1 MGSKHLSSQA
11 IKMIH
16 ELHKEGK
23 LFRDIAQIVGCAP
36 STVSNVLH
44 RLSVNSAVICHSC
57 RKTISGIRGA
67 KFCPFCG
74 SEIDADIWE
83 TYVLPAAELLNKAN
97 HAIIEKHATENTP
110 AAYIDILAD
119 HITMDDI

>member
-1 MGSKHLSSQA
+1 MGSKHLSPQT

-16 ELHKEGK
+16 ELRKEGK

-44 RLSVNSAVICHSC
+44 RMPDNSAVLCRSC
-57 RKTISGIRGA
+57 RKAIIGIRGA

-74 SEIDADIWE
+74 SDIRSE
-83 TYVLPAAELLNKAN
+83 AVKAAEGLAHVLDRVSTYYPANLRDEAVAAINKA
-97 HAIIEKHATENTP
+97 
-110 AAYIDILAD
+110 IDILNKEAR
-119 HITMDDI
+119 

>member
-1 MGSKHLSSQA
+1 MAHIRINCADCGVTRR
-11 IKMIH
+11 IH
-16 ELHKEGK
+16 KYMPEGADV
-23 LFRDIAQIVGCAP
+23 R
-36 STVSNVLH
+36 
-44 RLSVNSAVICHSC
+44 
-57 RKTISGIRGA
+57 
-67 KFCPFCG
+67 FCPFCG

-97 HAIIEKHATENTP
+97 HAIIENHASENTP